1 MARSKTLEKPIRMPL
16 QARSAYTVEAIYEAT
31 IQVLVQGGMQS
42 LTTTKVAERAG
53 VSVGTLYQYFPNK
66 NALLSAALERHL
78 NAVVTAVENACVTV
92 KGQPIKVMAATLVE
106 AYINAKFN
114 DPDASRALYA
124 VASELGSVDVV
135 ARMTQRSQ
143 VALLDTL
150 ATAADRKFSD
160 LPVVGYMLSTALVG
174 PVQGL
179 LNSAMP
185 AAFVEQV
192 KKQLVVMTTAYLQ
205 RAGTL
210 R

>member
-1 MARSKTLEKPIRMPL
+1 MARSKTPEKPIRMPV

-78 NAVVTAVENACVTV
+78 NAVVTAVENACVTA
-92 KGQPIKVMAATLVE
+92 KGQPIKGMAATLVG
-106 AYINAKFN
+106 AYIDAKFN

-143 VALLDTL
+143 VALLGTL
-150 ATAADRKFSD
+150 ATAADRKFID
-160 LPVVGYMLSTALVG
+160 LPVVSYMLSTTLVG

-179 LNSAMP
+179 LDSAMP

-192 KKQLVVMTTAYLQ
+192 KKQLVVLTTAYLQ
-205 RAGTL
+205 RAGTV

>member
-1 MARSKTLEKPIRMPL
+1 MARSKTPEKPIRMPV

-92 KGQPIKVMAATLVE
+92 KGQPIKVMASTLVG

-114 DPDASRALYA
+114 EPDASIALYA
-124 VASELGSVDVV
+124 VASELGSDDVV
-135 ARMTQRSQ
+135 ARMKQRSQ

-150 ATAADRKFSD
+150 ATAADRKFID
-160 LPVVGYMLSTALVG
+160 LSVVGYMLSTALVG

-179 LNSAMP
+179 LNSTMP

-205 RAGTL
+205 RAGTV